1 MKGEPDA
8 GQPDAAEPN
17 AGEPD
22 AGTPR
27 AAHSHQQRVYLRN
40 EEQAASRA
48 VCRAVVGRTGPMA
61 PTFRDRHSVGGRP
74 AGAAVPGLAVVL
86 AA

>member
-22 AGTPR
+22 AGTPNV
-27 AAHSHQQRVYLRN
+27 AHPHQQRVYLRN
-40 EEQAASRA
+40 KEQAACRA
-48 VCRAVVGRTGPMA
+48 VCRAVAGRTGPMA
-61 PTFRDRHSVGGRP
+61 PTFRDRHCVRGCP
-74 AGAAVPGLAVVL
+74 ADGALPGLAVVL
-86 AA
+86 VA